1 VLEIIVV
8 QQSAWDIPMDSM
20 PLAAGYLKSIIAS
33 DPDLARVTKVGICNF
48 RGGLS
53 LTEMASKMFTGPTP
67 DVLAFSVLGW
77 NYRNF
82 LCLAETYKQI
92 NRHGLVVFGGNH
104 VAYQADR
111 VFRESPA
118 VDVVVNGE
126 GELTFRELVERV
138 VDRPRDPDLAG
149 ILGLSYRGRD
159 GGTCHGG
166 DRERIADL
174 DVIPSP
180 LLTGAIPLTDPDGR
194 FPYEFA
200 LVETNRGC
208 PYKCAFCYWGGAV
221 GQRVRSFSRARLAAE
236 LDLLGRNEVQTLFLC
251 DANFGMLEADEEFVD
266 DLVATRERYGYP
278 RAIEAN
284 WAKNKSARFHD
295 IVRTLKQRGF
305 KSSFTLALQTL
316 TDEALVD
323 MNRRNMR
330 VNQWEDLVDW
340 LTTED
345 LECYAELIW
354 GTPGDTPEQ
363 FLAGYDK
370 LAERVPRIAVYPLL
384 LLPNTAYVERRD
396 LHGFLTV
403 RGQHD
408 DFEYVLASRSAT
420 LPEHLRMQ
428 RFMYLARILG
438 ENQYFKRL
446 WAPARLLGGLSQSQV
461 VLSLLDWLDASPDP
475 AVTAFR
481 ESFPVLAESPAVA
494 RGHRMLY
501 ENPAIDAEVERWW
514 TTEIV
519 ARWPEHWQEFGRV
532 LYRFER
538 LSRPVYR
545 GPNMPVPD
553 GWHERAG
560 EYATEAVVFPYAVQ
574 DVLDTLPRPPRPEE
588 TTYRFTA
595 PHGFYDHLDN
605 HETGAHYF
613 ATATVLTGRELS
625 VTG

>member
-1 VLEIIVV
+1 MIKIVVV

-20 PLAAGYLKSIIAS
+20 PLAAGYLKAIIES
-33 DPDLARVTKVGICNF
+33 DSDLAGSAGVDICNF
-48 RGGLS
+48 RGGMS
-53 LTEMASKMFTGPTP
+53 LTEMAARLFTGVVP
-67 DVLAFSVLGW
+67 DMLAFSVLGW

-92 NRHGLVVFGGNH
+92 NPRGVVVFGGNH
-104 VAYQADR
+104 VAYQAGR
-111 VFRESPA
+111 VFRESAA
-118 VDVVVNGE
+118 VDLVVDGE
-126 GELTFRELVERV
+126 GELTFRDLVGRLA
-138 VDRPRDPDLAG
+138 DSPHAPDFTG
-149 ILGLSYRGRD
+149 IAGLSHRDRD
-159 GGTCHGG
+159 GAACQSG
-166 DRERIADL
+166 DRERVSDL
-174 DVIPSP
+174 DILPSP
-180 LLTGAIPLTDPDGR
+180 LLTGAVPLTGDDGR
-194 FPYEFA
+194 FRYEFA
-200 LVETNRGC
+200 LLETNRGC

-221 GQRVRSFSRARLAAE
+221 GQRVRAFSRARLAAE
-236 LDLLGRNEVQTLFLC
+236 LDLLGRNQVHTVFLC
-251 DANFGMLEADEEFVD
+251 DANFGMLEADEQFVD

-278 RAIEAN
+278 RALEAN
-284 WAKNKSARFHD
+284 WAKNKSARFHS
-295 IVRTLKQRGF
+295 IVRTLKRQGF

-316 TDEALVD
+316 TDEALID

-330 VNQWEDLVDW
+330 LNQWEDLVDW
-340 LTTED
+340 LNEED

-408 DFEYVLASRSAT
+408 DFEYVLASRSAG

-446 WAPARLLGGLSQSQV
+446 WAPARLLGGLSQSRI
-461 VLSLLDWLDASPDP
+461 VLSLLDWLDASADP
-475 AVTAFR
+475 AVAAFR

-501 ENPAIDAEVERWW
+501 ENPLIDAEIERWW
-514 TTEIV
+514 RTV
-519 ARWPEHWQEFGRV
+519 VVSQWPAPWREFGEA

-538 LSRPVYR
+538 LCRPVYA
-545 GPNMPVPD
+545 GGATSAGD
-553 GWHERAG
+553 GWHERDG
-560 EYATEAVVFPYAVQ
+560 EYVSDPVVFPYAMQ
-574 DVLDTLPRPPRPEE
+574 DVLDALPNPPVQQE
-588 TTYRFTA
+588 TAYRFTA

-613 ATATVLTGRELS
+613 ATATVVSEHELTA
-625 VTG
+625 TG